1 MCIMVVELVDAVLGI
16 NNAEGFD
23 FNVNLH
29 LVHLDDVFSRTIL
42 KRQRYASLLSNF
54 LLDNL
59 FHLGRQH

>member
-1 MCIMVVELVDAVLGI
+1 VCIMVVELVDAVLGI
-16 NNAEGFD
+16 NKAEGFD

-29 LVHLDDVFSRTIL
+29 LVHFDDVFSRRIL

-59 FHLGRQH
+59 FHFGVN

>member
-1 MCIMVVELVDAVLGI
+1 MCIMLVELVDVVLGI

-23 FNVNLH
+23 LTVNLH

-42 KRQRYASLLSNF
+42 KSQRYASLLSNF
-54 LLDNL
+54 LIDNL

>member
-1 MCIMVVELVDAVLGI
+1 MLNLK

-23 FNVNLH
+23 LSVNLH
-29 LVHLDDVFSRTIL
+29 LVHLDDVFPRTIL

-59 FHLGRQH
+59 FHFGVN